1 VRDRA
6 RHGGAR
12 HSGGRRPGAEN
23 EVVDWAADHIVGRA
37 ALDPRLADGHR
48 PSGVCQADDPEPDVT
63 ERVTLIEFTWIGMRG
78 AQPVIFV
85 AREWLH

>member
-6 RHGGAR
+6 RPG
-12 HSGGRRPGAEN
+12 GGRRAGAEN
-23 EVVDWAADHIVGRA
+23 EVVDWTSDHIVDWGA
-37 ALDPRLADGHR
+37 VDPRLADGHR
-48 PSGVCQADDPEPDVT
+48 LSGIGQADDPDPDIS
-63 ERVTLIEFTWIGMRG
+63 ERITLIEFTWMGMTG